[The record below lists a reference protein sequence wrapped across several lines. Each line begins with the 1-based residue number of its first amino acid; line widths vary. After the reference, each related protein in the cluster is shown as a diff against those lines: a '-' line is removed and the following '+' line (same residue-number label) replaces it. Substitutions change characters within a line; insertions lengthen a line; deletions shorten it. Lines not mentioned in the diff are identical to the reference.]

1 MPVRGV
7 LAALIVALLLAAV
20 PAAASAAAGGTPTG
34 QTPAGQTPA
43 APGVTPA
50 PSPFDGNAMWI
61 WQLPKA
67 GTWAQVAKRAKANN
81 VSALYIKSANG
92 RYEWTQFTP
101 AMVDYFQAQGLKV
114 CGWAYLYGGSPKWGS
129 PKQEAIASANAY
141 LKDGADCFILDP
153 ETEYEGRDRYAAADT
168 YMTKLR
174 QLVGADF
181 PIALATFPYVDYHP
195 SMPYSVFMRPDGG
208 AQANAP
214 QMYWDTIRVT
224 PDRIFARTY
233 GWNELYRRPIY
244 PIGQTYMGE
253 GRSTYPKTGDI
264 KRFRVL
270 SQAYGSPGLSWW
282 EWSQSTTSGF
292 RAATKPLTS
301 AVAPKQAPL
310 PTIQRGKA
318 GASGDWV
325 VWAQEHLN
333 GAGQSVPVTGT
344 FGTMTEKA
352 VRNYQAANGLPVNG
366 KLDPATWSGLLD
378 ETPVRTRWSKS
389 KLRKGPASAA
399 AVGGGSAPQSA
410 SLPAKR
416 DELAGTPR

>member
-1 MPVRGV
+1 MAVRGFV
-7 LAALIVALLLAAV
+7 AALMLALLPAAV
-20 PAAASAAAGGTPTG
+20 PATASAAGGGTPTG
-34 QTPAGQTPA
+34 QTPAE
-43 APGVTPA
+43 PGITPA

-67 GTWAQVAKRAKANN
+67 GTWAQVARKAKANN

-92 RYEWTQFTP
+92 SFEWSQFTP

-114 CGWAYLYGGSPKWGS
+114 CGWAYLYGGSPKWGT
-129 PKQEAIASANAY
+129 PAQEAVASANAY
-141 LKDGADCFILDP
+141 LKDGADCFIMDP
-153 ETEYEGRDRYAAADT
+153 ESEYEGRDRYVAADT

-174 QLVGADF
+174 QLVGPEF
-181 PIALATFPYVDYHP
+181 PVALATFPYVDFHP

-208 AQANAP
+208 AQANTP

-224 PDRIFARTY
+224 PDRIFSRTY
-233 GWNELYRRPIY
+233 GWNALYRRPIY

-253 GRSTYPKTGDI
+253 GRSTFPKTNDI

-270 SQAYGSPGLSWW
+270 SAAYGSPGVSWW
-282 EWSQSTTSGF
+282 EWSEGSAAGF

-301 AVAPKQAPL
+301 TAAPKQAVL
-310 PTIQRGKA
+310 PTIARGSK
-318 GASGDWV
+318 GDWV

-333 GAGQSVPVTGT
+333 GAGRLVAVTGSFGAQTQKAVKSFQAASALPVT
-344 FGTMTEKA
+344 
-352 VRNYQAANGLPVNG
+352 G
-366 KLDPATWSGLLD
+366 KLDPVTWAALLQQ
-378 ETPVRTRWSKS
+378 TPVPTHWAKT
-389 KLRKGPASAA
+389 RKGPASAA
-399 AVGGGSAPQSA
+399 AAGLGGSAPQSA